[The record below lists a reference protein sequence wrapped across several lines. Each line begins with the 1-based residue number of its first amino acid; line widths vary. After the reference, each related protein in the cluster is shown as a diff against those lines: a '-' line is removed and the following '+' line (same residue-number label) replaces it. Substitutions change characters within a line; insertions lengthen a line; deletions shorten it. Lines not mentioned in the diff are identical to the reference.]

1 MPFGIP
7 SEDFHGGFGIPHE
20 EECSNGM
27 VYDSMAQTIKEVK
40 EEVYERVILGLN
52 NILLMLD
59 DQGCLLD
66 EDLCVWRGLMQ
77 KYMEAKEMK

>member
-20 EECSNGM
+20 EERDNDM

-52 NILLMLD
+52 NILIMLN

-66 EDLCVWRGLMQ
+66 EDLCVWLGLMQ

>member
-20 EECSNGM
+20 EERGNDM
-27 VYDSMAQTIKEVK
+27 VYDSMAQTVKEVK
-40 EEVYERVILGLN
+40 EEVYEKVILGLN
-52 NILLMLD
+52 NILIMLN

-66 EDLCVWRGLMQ
+66 EDLCAWLGLMQ